1 MARIFNPIQLG
12 SIELFCKTAELG
24 SFVAAAQALSI
35 TPGAVSR
42 SIGRLE
48 ERLGVRLF
56 VRTTRRIS
64 LTDEGALYHAECQ
77 QALKQIAGVEREI
90 SGKQREPGGVLRVS
104 APTTYGHSRLVP
116 MIARFCEAF
125 PRVDVELELS
135 NHNIDFVND
144 GFDVAI
150 RRGEPPDSR
159 LIARPLE
166 NARFGLYA
174 APAYLARR
182 GAPVSTG
189 ELAHHDC
196 IQFVL
201 PSNGRPLPWQLRGE
215 DGKNIDFLFSSRYR
229 VQGDV
234 LGCVTLARAGAGI
247 CQVYQFVAQEAV
259 DRGELVEI
267 LETENGVS
275 RPFSLLYPRN
285 RHLSARVR
293 AFVDFVLEEVGRE
306 IR

>member
-1 MARIFNPIQLG
+1 MTRTFNPIQLG

-35 TPGAVSR
+35 TPGAVSS
-42 SIGRLE
+42 SISRLE

-64 LTDEGALYHAECQ
+64 LTEEGVLYHTECQ
-77 QALKQIAGVEREI
+77 QALEQIANVEREI
-90 SGKQREPGGVLRVS
+90 TGKQREPSGLIRVS
-104 APTTYGHSRLVP
+104 APTTYGHSRLMLIV
-116 MIARFCEAF
+116 ARFCEAF
-125 PRVDVELELS
+125 PRVEVEVELS
-135 NHNIDFVND
+135 NHNIDFVSD

-150 RRGEPPDSR
+150 RRGNPPDSR

-166 NARFGLYA
+166 EVRFGLYA

-182 GAPVSTG
+182 GSPASMG

-196 IQFVL
+196 IQFIL
-201 PSNGRPLPWQLRGE
+201 PSNGRPLPWQLRGG
-215 DGKNIDFLFSSRYR
+215 DGNNVDFLFSSRYR

-234 LGCVTLARAGAGI
+234 LGCMTLARAGAGI
-247 CQVYQFVAQEAV
+247 CQVYQFVAQGAV

-267 LETENGVS
+267 LPGASGSS
-275 RPFSLLYPRN
+275 RPFSLLYPSN
-285 RHLSARVR
+285 RHVSARVR
-293 AFVDFVLEEVGRE
+293 AFVDFVVKQVS
-306 IR
+306 